1 VFSAPIVTTLEPLTE
16 FYTAEQYHQD
26 YVKLHPDQPY
36 IVQTAL
42 PKVEKVCKLFP
53 DQIKNLPEPKAR

>member
-1 VFSAPIVTTLEPLTE
+1 
-16 FYTAEQYHQD
+16 
-26 YVKLHPDQPY
+26 VKLHPDQPY

-53 DQIKNLPEPKAR
+53 DQIKNLPEPKAK